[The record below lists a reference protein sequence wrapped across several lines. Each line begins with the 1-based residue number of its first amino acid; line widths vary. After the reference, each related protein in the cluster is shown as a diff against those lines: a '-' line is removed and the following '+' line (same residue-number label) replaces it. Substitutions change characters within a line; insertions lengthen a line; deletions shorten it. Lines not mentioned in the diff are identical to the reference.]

1 MFGVDLVVIVVF
13 DLTPV
18 GVVTVDIEAD
28 EEGE

>member
-1 MFGVDLVVIVVF
+1 MFGVDLVVIVVC